1 MKSYTYLIGWSSLG
15 KWYYGVRYANK
26 VEPELDLWGKY
37 FTSSKIVK
45 AMRKE
50 HGEPDV
56 VQVRR
61 KFDDPEQA
69 RAWEERVLRRMNCV
83 KSDSWLNQCI
93 GGKKF
98 HVPGKRDPSIG
109 KKISESLTGR
119 TRPEFSEEWK
129 RKLSEGKK
137 GKPVPKKQG
146 KSLPPKS
153 EKSKQKMRDAWTP
166 ERRAKQAEI
175 GRSVKHDHMT
185 GKKHSP
191 ETLQRMRE
199 AWVRRKDRQP
209 FSA

>member
-1 MKSYTYLIGWSSLG
+1 MQSYTYLIGWSTLG

-26 VEPELDLWGKY
+26 VDPESDLWGKY

-61 KFDDPEQA
+61 KFDDPERA
-69 RAWEERVLRRMNCV
+69 RHWEERVLRRMNCV
-83 KSDSWLNQCI
+83 KSESWINRCI

-98 HVPGKRDPSIG
+98 HVPGKRDPEVG
-109 KKISESLTGR
+109 AKISASLTGR
-119 TRPEFSEEWK
+119 KRPEFSEEWK
-129 RKLSEGKK
+129 QNLSASKV
-137 GKPVPKKQG
+137 GKPSPKTK
-146 KSLPPKS
+146 KREPLSAES
-153 EKSKQKMRDAWTP
+153 RQKISDKWTP

-199 AWVRRKDRQP
+199 AWIRRKEN
-209 FSA
+209 SKK

>member
-1 MKSYTYLIGWSSLG
+1 MQSYTYLIGWSSLG

-37 FTSSKIVK
+37 FTSSKVVK
-45 AMRKE
+45 ALRKE

-83 KSDSWLNQCI
+83 KSDSWLNRCI

-98 HVPGKRDPSIG
+98 HVPGKRDPEVG

-119 TRPEFSEEWK
+119 TRPEFSDEWK
-129 RKLSEGKK
+129 RKLSESKI
-137 GKPVPKKQG
+137 GKPSPKK
-146 KSLPPKS
+146 KKRDPLS
-153 EKSKQKMRDAWTP
+153 EESRQKISDAWTP

-199 AWVRRKDRQP
+199 AWVRRKERQS
-209 FSA
+209 FNA